1 MPNPSLRTN
10 DAGQDFLP
18 VGRIFEQYADTVF
31 RLAFARTK
39 HQQNAEDIV
48 QEVFL
53 KYIKAQPRFQSAE
66 HCKAWLLRVTLNCSK
81 NLLGS
86 AWVRHF
92 AALPD
97 TLTQQ
102 LRQESQVYG
111 QVLALPAKYRTVI
124 HLFYYEGYSVE
135 EIGQLTGTKS
145 STVKSQL
152 HRARKMLRI
161 SMEGE
166 NEYV

>member
-1 MPNPSLRTN
+1 MQNPSLRTN
-10 DAGQDFLP
+10 DAEQPILP
-18 VGRIFEQYADTVF
+18 VGKLFEEYADTVF

-39 HQQNAEDIV
+39 HRQDAEDIV
-48 QEVFL
+48 QEVFVR
-53 KYIKAQPRFQSAE
+53 YIKAQPRFQSAE

-92 AALPD
+92 AQLPD
-97 TLTQQ
+97 TLADQVQ
-102 LRQESQVYG
+102 QESRVYG
-111 QVLALPAKYRTVI
+111 RVMQLPAKYRTVI

-135 EIGQLTGTKS
+135 EIARLTGAKPGA
-145 STVKSQL
+145 VKSQL

-166 NEYV
+166 STLV